1 MSDGK
6 QWTDIGIEL
15 AKSTHLGSAHL
26 SRHFPK
32 DNCDTFV
39 VVCFLILNWFYL
51 IGVHCVHRKYKI
63 CLFSVSA
70 DGRENGGSCDEG
82 RPRRRRG
89 TRRQWRR
96 RRRGPTMRASVGR
109 SSRQCQTASS
119 SARSA
124 QSPSTRWVP
133 LSRRKGGY
141 LIHLM
146 IYCAGDLVPGVQVLH
161 PRGGQRHRHPHPHRR
176 HLQGWLTRPPAR
188 QLHLGRGSDNDD
200 DNDDDDV
207 LMC

>member
-1 MSDGK
+1 MSDGE

-70 DGRENGGSCDEG
+70 DGRENGGSCGEG
-82 RPRRRRG
+82 RPQPRRG
-89 TRRQWRR
+89 TRRQWRGRR

-109 SSRQCQTASS
+109 SSKRCQTASS
-119 SARSA
+119 SASSA

-133 LSRRKGGY
+133 LSRWKGGY
-141 LIHLM
+141 LIWNHDML
-146 IYCAGDLVPGVQVLH
+146 
-161 PRGGQRHRHPHPHRR
+161 RR
-176 HLQGWLTRPPAR
+176 RSGTWCPSSPSPWWTATPT
-188 QLHLGRGSDNDD
+188 SSSS
-200 DNDDDDV
+200 
-207 LMC
+207 